1 MEFTKDSNR
10 IKLSKREIEVCNLL
24 LTGNCTNKIA
34 ELLNIKCN
42 TVSTIKKSIFNKTKT
57 IFLHNIKKDDA
68 NCLKTLLRIIK
79 NINTLSDQ
87 PCIPFNIGT
96 I

>member
-1 MEFTKDSNR
+1 MEFTMDSNS
-10 IKLSKREIEVCNLL
+10 IKLSKRENEVCNLL

-57 IFLHNIKKDDA
+57 
-68 NCLKTLLRIIK
+68 K
-79 NINTLSDQ
+79 NLIELYEVYK
-87 PCIPFNIGT
+87 
-96 I
+96 

>member
-1 MEFTKDSNR
+1 MAFTMDSNM

-57 IFLHNIKKDDA
+57 A
-68 NCLKTLLRIIK
+68 NLIELYEVYK
-79 NINTLSDQ
+79 
-87 PCIPFNIGT
+87 
-96 I
+96 

>member
-1 MEFTKDSNR
+1 MQFTMDSNS
-10 IKLSKREIEVCNLL
+10 IKLSKRENEVCTLL

-57 IFLHNIKKDDA
+57 
-68 NCLKTLLRIIK
+68 K
-79 NINTLSDQ
+79 NLIELYEVYK
-87 PCIPFNIGT
+87 
-96 I
+96 

>member
-1 MEFTKDSNR
+1 MEITMSIDP
-10 IKLSKREIEVCNLL
+10 IKLSKRENEVCNLL

-57 IFLHNIKKDDA
+57 TNLIELYEVYKQA
-68 NCLKTLLRIIK
+68 
-79 NINTLSDQ
+79 
-87 PCIPFNIGT
+87 
-96 I
+96 

>member
-1 MEFTKDSNR
+1 MEFTMDSNI

-42 TVSTIKKSIFNKTKT
+42 TVSTIKKSIFIKTKT
-57 IFLHNIKKDDA
+57 NNLIELYEVYK
-68 NCLKTLLRIIK
+68 
-79 NINTLSDQ
+79 
-87 PCIPFNIGT
+87 
-96 I
+96 

>member
-1 MEFTKDSNR
+1 MDASM

-34 ELLNIKCN
+34 ELLKIKCN

-57 IFLHNIKKDDA
+57 SNLIELYEIFK
-68 NCLKTLLRIIK
+68 
-79 NINTLSDQ
+79 
-87 PCIPFNIGT
+87 
-96 I
+96 

>member
-1 MEFTKDSNR
+1 MEILMASSS

-57 IFLHNIKKDDA
+57 TNLIELYEVYK
-68 NCLKTLLRIIK
+68 
-79 NINTLSDQ
+79 
-87 PCIPFNIGT
+87 
-96 I
+96 

>member
-1 MEFTKDSNR
+1 MDASM

-42 TVSTIKKSIFNKTKT
+42 TVSTIKKSIFNKTNLIELYE
-57 IFLHNIKKDDA
+57 IFK
-68 NCLKTLLRIIK
+68 
-79 NINTLSDQ
+79 
-87 PCIPFNIGT
+87 
-96 I
+96 